1 MTSTSTSTSTA
12 TTSTRTSG
20 RTRALI
26 LVGALVAAIVVN
38 TVIATVARALGAS
51 AEFQPLTP
59 PAYISL
65 TVLGFLL
72 AVAGWAIIRAKASNP
87 TRVMRV
93 LVPVVLVLSFIPDLG
108 LLLSG
113 SQPGTSGGAVL
124 ALALM
129 HLAVAAVTVPA
140 LARALPLNR
149 R

>member
-1 MTSTSTSTSTA
+1 MTSTSTVRP
-12 TTSTRTSG
+12 TTGARSASG

-51 AEFQPLTP
+51 ANFQPLTP

-87 TRVMRV
+87 ARVLRV

-113 SQPGTSGGAVL
+113 SRPGTSGGAVA

-140 LARALPLNR
+140 LARALPLDR